1 MTQPHAGSGQVPDG
15 MPPPGAPPSVPP
27 PGSAPDR
34 MPPPGPPPS
43 APPPAPPGAS
53 SSADGPDPWQ
63 RLTPEELTRL
73 HRPGVVPLRPLGLG
87 DIFGGSLQTMRRN
100 PRATVGMALLVL
112 AALLVP
118 SLLLSLGIAGTA
130 LLAPTDREAV
140 LLLVTLV
147 FSALA
152 STTLTGLIVHTVG
165 EAVLGDR
172 AGLQEAWQAVRGRIP
187 ALVGALVLMT
197 VLLLL
202 AGVAVVGVVVL
213 ATWAATG
220 AGDLPAVLV
229 AVVGGL
235 AGAVLLVWASS
246 RLSLTPAP
254 VVLERAGPWQG
265 VRRAWSL
272 TSGRQSW
279 RVTGITVL
287 AGLVTAAFAAAVQVP
302 VSVVLLL
309 ATDGFLGTVGGPS
322 TLAIV
327 LDHAVQLAVNAFV
340 VPFTAGV
347 TALLY
352 LDQRIRRE
360 GLDLVLHRTAQERAV
375 RRRR

>member
-1 MTQPHAGSGQVPDG
+1 
-15 MPPPGAPPSVPP
+15 MPAPVPPGAPP
-27 PGSAPDR
+27 A
-34 MPPPGPPPS
+34 
-43 APPPAPPGAS
+43 
-53 SSADGPDPWQ
+53 ADGPDPWQ

-118 SLLLSLGIAGTA
+118 SLLLSLGVAGTS

-172 AGLQEAWQAVRGRIP
+172 AGLGEAWEAVRGRIP
-187 ALVGALVLMT
+187 ALLGALVLMT

-229 AVVGGL
+229 AVGGGL
-235 AGAVLLVWASS
+235 AGAVLLVWAGS
-246 RLSLTPAP
+246 RLSLAPAP
-254 VVLERAGPWQG
+254 VVLERAGPWRG
-265 VRRAWSL
+265 VRRAWAL
-272 TSGRQSW
+272 TSGRSRGGSRGSPCSPAWSPRRSRPPCRCRSPWSCCWPATASSARRAAPPPWPSCSTTRCSW
-279 RVTGITVL
+279 RST
-287 AGLVTAAFAAAVQVP
+287 
-302 VSVVLLL
+302 
-309 ATDGFLGTVGGPS
+309 PS
-322 TLAIV
+322 SSRS
-327 LDHAVQLAVNAFV
+327 
-340 VPFTAGV
+340 PPG
-347 TALLY
+347 
-352 LDQRIRRE
+352 
-360 GLDLVLHRTAQERAV
+360 
-375 RRRR
+375 

>member
-1 MTQPHAGSGQVPDG
+1 MTQPHGGTGEPPTG
-15 MPPPGAPPSVPP
+15 MPPPGSPAPPPP
-27 PGSAPDR
+27 PGAAPSS
-34 MPPPGPPPS
+34 PPPG
-43 APPPAPPGAS
+43 APGWSPAAE
-53 SSADGPDPWQ
+53 GPDPWQ
-63 RLTPEELTRL
+63 RLTPEELA
-73 HRPGVVPLRPLGLG
+73 HHHQPGVVPLRPLGLG
-87 DIFGGSLQTMRRN
+87 EIFGGSLRTMRRN

-112 AALLVP
+112 AVLLVP
-118 SLLLSLGIAGTA
+118 SLLLSLGVSGSAA
-130 LLAPTDREAV
+130 LAPTDREAV
-140 LLLVTLV
+140 LLLVTLL

-172 AGLQEAWQAVRGRIP
+172 AGLDEAWQAVRGRIP
-187 ALVGALVLMT
+187 ALLGALVLMT

-202 AGVAVVGVVVL
+202 VGTVLVVAVVL
-213 ATWAATG
+213 AGWAATVV
-220 AGDLPAVLV
+220 GDLLAVLV

-235 AGAVLLVWASS
+235 GAVVLLVWAGC
-246 RLSLTPAP
+246 RLSLAPAP
-254 VVLERAGPWQG
+254 VVLEQAGPWQG
-265 VRRAWSL
+265 VRRAWTL

-302 VSVVLLL
+302 VSVFLLL
-309 ATDGFLGTVGGPS
+309 VTDGFLGAAGGGPS

-327 LDHAVQLAVNAFV
+327 LDHVVQLVVNAFV

-360 GLDLVLHRTAQERAV
+360 GLDLVLARTAQERAV

>member
-1 MTQPHAGSGQVPDG
+1 MTQPHVPDG
-15 MPPPGAPPSVPP
+15 MPPPGSPPSV
-27 PGSAPDR
+27 
-34 MPPPGPPPS
+34 
-43 APPPAPPGAS
+43 PAPPGAPPA
-53 SSADGPDPWQ
+53 ADGPDPWQ

-118 SLLLSLGIAGTA
+118 SLLLSLGVAGTS

-172 AGLQEAWQAVRGRIP
+172 AGLEEAWEAVRGRIP
-187 ALVGALVLMT
+187 ALLGALVLMT

-202 AGVAVVGVVVL
+202 AGAVVVGVVVL
-213 ATWAATG
+213 ATWAATA

-229 AVVGGL
+229 AVGGGL
-235 AGAVLLVWASS
+235 AAAVLLVWAGS
-246 RLSLTPAP
+246 RLSLAPAP
-254 VVLERAGPWQG
+254 VVLERAGPWRG
-265 VRRAWSL
+265 VRRAWAL

-287 AGLVTAAFAAAVQVP
+287 AGLVTAAFAAGVQVP
-302 VSVVLLL
+302 AAVLLL
-309 ATDGFLGTVGGPS
+309 VAGDGLLTTAGGPS

-327 LDHAVQLAVNAFV
+327 LDHAVQLAVNAVV

>member
-1 MTQPHAGSGQVPDG
+1 MTQPHVPDG
-15 MPPPGAPPSVPP
+15 MPPPGSPPSVPAPVP
-27 PGSAPDR
+27 PGT
-34 MPPPGPPPS
+34 
-43 APPPAPPGAS
+43 PPA
-53 SSADGPDPWQ
+53 ADGPDPWQ

-100 PRATVGMALLVL
+100 PRATVGLALLVL

-118 SLLLSLGIAGTA
+118 SLLLSLGVAGTS

-172 AGLQEAWQAVRGRIP
+172 AGLEEAWEAVRGRIP
-187 ALVGALVLMT
+187 ALLGALVLMT

-202 AGVAVVGVVVL
+202 AGAVVVGVVVL
-213 ATWAATG
+213 ATWAATA

-229 AVVGGL
+229 AVGGGL
-235 AGAVLLVWASS
+235 AAAVLLVWAGS
-246 RLSLTPAP
+246 RLSLAPAP
-254 VVLERAGPWQG
+254 VVLERAGPWRG
-265 VRRAWSL
+265 VRRAWAL

-309 ATDGFLGTVGGPS
+309 AGDGFLGTAGGPS

-327 LDHAVQLAVNAFV
+327 LDHAVQLAVNAVV

>member
-15 MPPPGAPPSVPP
+15 MPPPGAPPSVP
-27 PGSAPDR
+27 S
-34 MPPPGPPPS
+34 
-43 APPPAPPGAS
+43 GAS
-53 SSADGPDPWQ
+53 PSADGPDPWQ